1 MKIQQWLGGIAL
13 VIPLIAGLYA
23 SLAYMT
29 KLQNTLEQNT
39 IAIQS
44 LAGQISGN
52 DSGIHQ
58 KLDNE
63 IEKSKIELESLK
75 GLYTQ
80 GRENMVLEM
89 TEFAKRIAQIEAT
102 VRTLQDGTYK
112 LASEAE
118 LRALEQTYYTLRD
131 SVSQLT
137 FDMKELA
144 RKLDGGY

>member
-1 MKIQQWLGGIAL
+1 
-13 VIPLIAGLYA
+13 
-23 SLAYMT
+23 
-29 KLQNTLEQNT
+29 
-39 IAIQS
+39 
-44 LAGQISGN
+44 
-52 DSGIHQ
+52 
-58 KLDNE
+58 
-63 IEKSKIELESLK
+63 
-75 GLYTQ
+75 
-80 GRENMVLEM
+80 MVLEM